1 MAGEGTL
8 MPRDPLKVYRD
19 DRRREA
25 VWEALDA
32 LPVGAEFTLR
42 QLWRGEVGGRSYPA
56 SYPMTRTVLRD
67 AVAAGFV
74 EKLGRLSVHGA
85 PNLYRRAR

>member
-1 MAGEGTL
+1 

-32 LPVGAEFTLR
+32 PPVGVEFTLR
-42 QLWRGEVGGRSYPA
+42 QLWRGDVGGRQFPA
-56 SYPMTRTVLRD
+56 SYSMTRTVLRD

-74 EKLGRLSVHGA
+74 EKTGRLAVHGA
-85 PNLYRRAR
+85 PNVYRRVR